1 MLKHSKSDQLLNS
14 LHGQGQGNEQTG
26 HKNNRKLKV
35 ITAEY
40 HWERKWGTFHRFLF
54 NTFLVR

>member
-35 ITAEY
+35 ITA
-40 HWERKWGTFHRFLF
+40 
-54 NTFLVR
+54 